1 MADGASL
8 TRPQPLWMSFGRAQ
22 SRETDSMQAG
32 DDDDDDP
39 PPFMD
44 DPLQDLKSFGYSS

>member
-1 MADGASL
+1 ML
-8 TRPQPLWMSFGRAQ
+8 TRPRSLFVDAFGARAQ

-32 DDDDDDP
+32 DDDDDDDP

-44 DPLQDLKSFGYSS
+44 DPLQDLKSFGYG